1 MCSGSRI
8 ARAASRSLD
17 NKIRSA
23 GGRGTLPRT
32 QQRRV
37 LLAEL
42 DAEMRA
48 NNQISVIDATHRD
61 VERVAYSPLACIA
74 GCGDV
79 PAAKKLGSS

>member
-1 MCSGSRI
+1 MVKVHLDLDTR
-8 ARAASRSLD
+8 RRTWNASQNSE
-17 NKIRSA
+17 
-23 GGRGTLPRT
+23 
-32 QQRRV
+32 QRRV